1 MKIIYTIILIVNAKK
16 KRSNS
21 IPFIRRELDKVRT
34 NIKYTMNNTLE
45 CLGEYV
51 SNLSRE
57 LPVILFLNFSD
68 KAIGHDNKGG
78 TAD

>member
-1 MKIIYTIILIVNAKK
+1 MKYQAKNNKYFLKELTSNLIYNIIFIVNAMK

-21 IPFIRRELDKVRT
+21 IPFIRRELDKVKA

-51 SNLSRE
+51 SNLSRDYP
-57 LPVILFLNFSD
+57 LSSF
-68 KAIGHDNKGG
+68 
-78 TAD
+78 

>member
-21 IPFIRRELDKVRT
+21 IPFIRRELGKVKA

-45 CLGEYV
+45 CLGECV

-68 KAIGHDNKGG
+68 KAIRP
-78 TAD
+78 

>member
-21 IPFIRRELDKVRT
+21 IPFIRRELGKVKA

-68 KAIGHDNKGG
+68 KAIRP
-78 TAD
+78 